1 MLEFLLMA
9 IKLLGLDIDGTLLN
23 SQHKLQPRTRDAVR
37 RAAEQGVAVVLV
49 TGRRFHAA
57 RPVALELDLQLP
69 LVTHNGAL
77 TKNAQ
82 TLEILD
88 YHPLDPGLARELV
101 EIGRAHKADT
111 LCCDLPESEVR
122 LVYERISDDNLRL
135 KHYVELFLPHS
146 LKVSDLRLHIEAA
159 PIQIFY
165 VGRCEQMELL
175 AERLSKEYG
184 KQLKLMPTSYPK
196 QDMTILDVIHPACSK
211 AVGLAYVAR
220 HLGLERDEVMAIGD
234 NLNDLEMLQYAGLG
248 IIMANSEPRLHQYGF
263 SKTGS
268 NDEDGVADAIERYI
282 L

>member
-1 MLEFLLMA
+1 MA

-23 SQHKLQPRTRDAVR
+23 SQHKLQPRTREAVR
-37 RAAEQGVAVVLV
+37 KAAESGVDVVLV

-57 RPVALELDLQLP
+57 RPVALELRLEMP

-88 YHPLDPGLARELV
+88 YHPLNPELARELV
-101 EIGRAHKADT
+101 EIGRVYKADT

-135 KHYVELFLPHS
+135 KHYVELFLPYS
-146 LKVSDLRLHIEAA
+146 LKVSDLVLHIESA

-165 VGRCEQMELL
+165 VGRCEQMEHL
-175 AERLSKEYG
+175 ADRLQNEYG
-184 KQLKLMPTSYPK
+184 ERLKLMLTSYPK
-196 QDMTILDVIHPACSK
+196 QDMTILDVIDPCCSK
-211 AVGLAYVAR
+211 AVGLAYVAHR
-220 HLGLERDEVMAIGD
+220 LGLEREEVMAIGD

-248 IIMANSEPRLHQYGF
+248 IIMANSEPRLQQYGF
-263 SKTGS
+263 SVTAS
-268 NDEDGVADAIERYI
+268 NDEDGVAEAIEKYI

>member
-1 MLEFLLMA
+1 MA

-23 SQHKLQPRTRDAVR
+23 SQHKLQPRTREAVR
-37 RAAEQGVAVVLV
+37 RAAEKGVDVVLV

-88 YHPLDPGLARELV
+88 YHPLDPKIARKLV
-101 EIGRAHKADT
+101 EIGREYRADT

-122 LVYERISDDNLRL
+122 LVYDRISDENLRL
-135 KHYVELFLPHS
+135 KQYVELFLPYS
-146 LKVSDLRLHIEAA
+146 LKVDDLALHIESA

-165 VGRCEQMELL
+165 VGRCEQMERL
-175 AERLSKEYG
+175 EYRLSKEYG
-184 KQLKLMPTSYPK
+184 GHLKLVPTSYPK
-196 QDMTILDVIHPACSK
+196 QDMTILDVINPCCSK

-220 HLGLERDEVMAIGD
+220 QLGVEREEVMAIGD

-263 SKTGS
+263 NKTAS